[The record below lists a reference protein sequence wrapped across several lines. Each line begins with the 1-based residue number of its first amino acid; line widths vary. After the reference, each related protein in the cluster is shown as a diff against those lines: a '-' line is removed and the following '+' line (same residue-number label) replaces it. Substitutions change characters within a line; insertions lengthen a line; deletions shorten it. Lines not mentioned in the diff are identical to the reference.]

1 MPGDWY
7 GLAAIQDGGEQRLVW
22 AQVVE
27 GALAHVGA
35 EMPNLGI
42 DGLER

>member
-7 GLAAIQDGGEQRLVW
+7 GLAAIQDGGEQRLVR

-27 GALAHVGA
+27 GSLAHVGA